1 MITSLEGKFP
11 PGLFLW
17 RNAYE
22 EQKETAGKPQTLQE
36 RPEAERIRL
45 HGHDGIPCDQEHN
58 A

>member
-11 PGLFLW
+11 SGLFLW
-17 RNAYE
+17 RNTYE

-45 HGHDGIPCDQEHN
+45 HGYDSVPSYKKCH